1 MKITRDEH
9 GHIIEI
15 LNSDGSEISKEDVK
29 STLDFIT
36 KDEEKITKIVENKL
50 ETISNISK
58 SILDSICYGLTE
70 YSKYKIKY
78 PNKND
83 SGSDDNGDSSYVD
96 DGERDYSVWEEA

>member
-15 LNSDGSEISKEDVK
+15 LNSDGSEISREDVK
-29 STLDFIT
+29 STLEFIT
-36 KDEEKITKIVENKL
+36 KDEEKLSKNIKNKL

-58 SILDSICYGLTE
+58 SILDTICYGLTE
-70 YSKYKIKY
+70 YNNYKIKY
-78 PNKND
+78 PNKNNSD
-83 SGSDDNGDSSYVD
+83 SNDNGNSSYVN

>member
-9 GHIIEI
+9 GHIVEI

-36 KDEEKITKIVENKL
+36 KDEEEISKNIKNKL

-58 SILDSICYGLTE
+58 TILDSICYGLTE

-78 PNKND
+78 PNEKD
-83 SGSDDNGDSSYVD
+83 SGSDDNSNSSYEGYD
-96 DGERDYSVWEEA
+96 RDCSVWEEA

>member
-36 KDEEKITKIVENKL
+36 KDEEKISKNIKNKL
-50 ETISNISK
+50 TAISNISK
-58 SILDSICYGLTE
+58 SVLDSICYDLTE

-83 SGSDDNGDSSYVD
+83 SGSDNNGDSSYVD

>member
-36 KDEEKITKIVENKL
+36 KDEEKITKIIENKL
-50 ETISNISK
+50 ETISNVSK

-70 YSKYKIKY
+70 YNKYKIKY
-78 PNKND
+78 PNEKD
-83 SGSDDNGDSSYVD
+83 SVNNSNSSYVD